1 MASGQGGSPR
11 GTVHSPLPHLCH
23 QLMALAGWGPSYIC
37 EGGRALCLDADPV
50 WLHFFLGL
58 YPGSRTVA
66 GRGWPSLRSRQDWGP
81 HSSSCPESSPAS
93 GGVWAGKASCPHADH
108 QEIGPWGQD
117 LRGEGPRG
125 WRGSG
130 EG

>member
-37 EGGRALCLDADPV
+37 EGGRTLCLDADPV

-66 GRGWPSLRSRQDWGP
+66 GRGWPSLRSRQDWGSP
-81 HSSSCPESSPAS
+81 LLQLSGIFSSQWW
-93 GGVWAGKASCPHADH
+93 GVG
-108 QEIGPWGQD
+108 
-117 LRGEGPRG
+117 GEGQLP
-125 WRGSG
+125 SC
-130 EG
+130 